1 MLVHRRYSSPTQL
14 LDIMRGTPIASGSV
28 GTNTGAS
35 PDLGDATTGAF
46 ANALAGDRVYVSG
59 ETPTYA
65 ILTWTDANNIIL
77 DAPIVAAHT
86 TDAVWRIFR
95 GGILPAD
102 IILGP
107 LSDGSHSGAGT
118 LIVEQTVFGV

>member
-1 MLVHRRYSSPTQL
+1 MLVHRHYSSPAQL

-35 PDLGDATTGAF
+35 PNLGDLTTDAF
-46 ANALAGDRVYVSG
+46 AAALVGDRVYVSG
-59 ETPTYA
+59 ESTTYE
-65 ILTWTDANNIIL
+65 ILTKTDANNIIL
-77 DAPIVAAHT
+77 DANIVVAHT
-86 TDAVWRIFR
+86 TNAVWRIFR

-107 LSDGSHSGAGT
+107 ISDAAHSGAGS
-118 LIVEQTVFGV
+118 LIVEQVTFGV